1 MPLKNVYSTLSK
13 SKLSSFIALDAFK
26 QLIPL
31 QLHRRALQHLFFR
44 QVHLIELIEQLPI
57 SVQIGYKPPTSTT
70 HSHLQVTN
78 LRYTTA
84 WPHLDLIIYTE
95 AMKFTCRSGRGFQ
108 TVLQREKT
116 MSSYTCT
123 CIVDVG
129 IVLRRWGDF

>member
-70 HSHLQVTN
+70 HPHLQVTN

-84 WPHLDLIIYTE
+84 
-95 AMKFTCRSGRGFQ
+95 
-108 TVLQREKT
+108 
-116 MSSYTCT
+116 
-123 CIVDVG
+123 
-129 IVLRRWGDF
+129 